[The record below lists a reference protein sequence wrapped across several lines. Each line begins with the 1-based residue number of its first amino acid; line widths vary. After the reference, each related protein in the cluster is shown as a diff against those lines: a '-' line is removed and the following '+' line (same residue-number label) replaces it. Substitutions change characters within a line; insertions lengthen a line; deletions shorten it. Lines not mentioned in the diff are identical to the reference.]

1 MSCDTATDAEFKATV
16 AEDVGDR
23 RLLGDLYRAVQWQQ
37 GHRRAEA
44 NAAGPLGRGSQHHQR
59 IGKYRKFSNK
69 MNLAK
74 PHRIEADSIAEL
86 YLCDDVFISL

>member
-1 MSCDTATDAEFKATV
+1 MSAIAASSAIFI
-16 AEDVGDR
+16 G
-23 RLLGDLYRAVQWQQ
+23 AVQWQQ